1 MSKLYLL
8 LCICM
13 KRKENGFH
21 EHFLR
26 NIGKGGASS
35 DFIAIT
41 FSGLNYDF

>member
-21 EHFLR
+21 EPFLR
-26 NIGKGGASS
+26 NIRKKGGTSS
-35 DFIAIT
+35 DFITIFESIVA
-41 FSGLNYDF
+41 

>member
-21 EHFLR
+21 KPFLR
-26 NIGKGGASS
+26 KIKKKGGTSS
-35 DFIAIT
+35 DFIAI
-41 FSGLNYDF
+41 FESIVA